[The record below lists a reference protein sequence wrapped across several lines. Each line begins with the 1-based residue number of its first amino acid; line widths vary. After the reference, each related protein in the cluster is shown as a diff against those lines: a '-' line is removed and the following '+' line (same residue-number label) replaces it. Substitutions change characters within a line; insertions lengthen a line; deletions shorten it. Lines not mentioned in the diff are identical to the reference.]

1 MQDKKNSQGICRRT
15 KIYIEENFANT
26 QLSLSFLEEE
36 MGMSASHLSKL
47 YKEAYGVSVPHE
59 ITSVRLRNAKLL
71 LQNTD
76 ININDVAE
84 RSGFSNASV
93 LIRTF
98 KKWEGITPGRYR
110 ELL

>member
-1 MQDKKNSQGICRRT
+1 M
-15 KIYIEENFANT
+15 YIEENYANT
-26 QLSLSFLEEE
+26 QLSLSLLEEAL
-36 MGMSASHLSKL
+36 GMSASHLSKL

-59 ITSVRLRNAKLL
+59 ITAVRLKNAKLL

-76 ININDVAE
+76 MNINEVAE
-84 RSGFSNASV
+84 HSGFSNSSV

>member
-1 MQDKKNSQGICRRT
+1 
-15 KIYIEENFANT
+15 
-26 QLSLSFLEEE
+26 

-47 YKEAYGVSVPHE
+47 YKEKYGVSISHE
-59 ITSVRLRNAKLL
+59 ITRVRVKNAKLL

-76 ININDVAE
+76 MNIHEVATQ
-84 RSGFSNASV
+84 SGFSDSGA
-93 LIRTF
+93 LIRIF

>member
-1 MQDKKNSQGICRRT
+1 
-15 KIYIEENFANT
+15 
-26 QLSLSFLEEE
+26 
-36 MGMSASHLSKL
+36 MSASHLSKL
-47 YKEAYGVSVPHE
+47 YKEKYGVSISYE
-59 ITSVRLRNAKLL
+59 ITHTRLKNAKRL

-76 ININDVAE
+76 ININEVAI
-84 RSGFSNASV
+84 RSGFSNSSV

>member
-1 MQDKKNSQGICRRT
+1 
-15 KIYIEENFANT
+15 
-26 QLSLSFLEEE
+26 
-36 MGMSASHLSKL
+36 MSASHLSKL

-59 ITSVRLRNAKLL
+59 ITAVRLRNAKLL